1 MVAGAAAGLAR
12 YLGVDVMIVPSIS
25 PPTWV
30 PQMCVGQ
37 GAWMCGLS
45 CANACRCGDG
55 ACH

>member
-30 PQMCVGQ
+30 PQMCV
-37 GAWMCGLS
+37 
-45 CANACRCGDG
+45 
-55 ACH
+55 